1 MSIQS
6 RLETY
11 ILDNENPASNFNLGL
26 EYENVGQS
34 SSAIS
39 YYLRAAERCNHSSIA
54 YESLIHMGYL
64 YDGQGKRGR
73 TAMSC
78 WRKALSMMPKRPEAY
93 YYISRYYNW
102 ISEYDQGY
110 LFSKLAL
117 EFCEFDLEP
126 LECTWYIDPTKYKL
140 CLEFDNGLS
149 AWWWGKVDES
159 KQILLDIY
167 NNKVDLLPPYQKN
180 ILIKYLKEY
189 FKLDEI

>member
-110 LFSKLAL
+110 LFSKS
-117 EFCEFDLEP
+117 
-126 LECTWYIDPTKYKL
+126 
-140 CLEFDNGLS
+140 N
-149 AWWWGKVDES
+149 
-159 KQILLDIY
+159 
-167 NNKVDLLPPYQKN
+167 
-180 ILIKYLKEY
+180 
-189 FKLDEI
+189 